1 MMLRRAVFF
10 VRLLLPFLLYAL
22 LGEQTVSTW
31 AFTLVKTTTT
41 RTTST
46 STSPHQQSFKTG
58 TSGISVIVL
67 NAGGFEW
74 EDPTDE
80 ALDQGVDNPFK
91 NPDLLNKIEEGS
103 DDDDKKTIDPARLL
117 GARLQGSNLYLVGM
131 MGSGKSSVGDK
142 LARRKYAI
150 ILYLNNDNYVKVV
163 VSLYFSISLQIVS
176 TIFFFLSF
184 PFEIG

>member
-31 AFTLVKTTTT
+31 AFTLKTTT
-41 RTTST
+41 RKTST
-46 STSPHQQSFKTG
+46 STSPHKSFKT
-58 TSGISVIVL
+58 TSGSAIVL

-91 NPDLLNKIEEGS
+91 NPDLLNKIEEGN
-103 DDDDKKTIDPARLL
+103 DGDDKKTIDPARLL

-142 LARRKYAI
+142 LARRK
-150 ILYLNNDNYVKVV
+150 
-163 VSLYFSISLQIVS
+163 
-176 TIFFFLSF
+176 
-184 PFEIG
+184 

>member
-1 MMLRRAVFF
+1 MLRRAVFF

-22 LGEQTVSTW
+22 LGEQTVSTTW
-31 AFTLVKTTTT
+31 AFTPLVKTTTPT

-46 STSPHQQSFKTG
+46 STSSPHQQT
-58 TSGISVIVL
+58 VIVL

-131 MGSGKSSVGDK
+131 MGSGKSAVGDK
-142 LARRKYAI
+142 LARRK
-150 ILYLNNDNYVKVV
+150 
-163 VSLYFSISLQIVS
+163 
-176 TIFFFLSF
+176 
-184 PFEIG
+184 

>member
-1 MMLRRAVFF
+1 MLRRAVFF

-22 LGEQTVSTW
+22 LGEQTVISTW
-31 AFTLVKTTTT
+31 AFTPLVKTTTPT

-46 STSPHQQSFKTG
+46 STSTSTSSPHQQQ
-58 TSGISVIVL
+58 SVIVL

-131 MGSGKSSVGDK
+131 MGSGKSAVGDK
-142 LARRKYAI
+142 LARRK
-150 ILYLNNDNYVKVV
+150 
-163 VSLYFSISLQIVS
+163 
-176 TIFFFLSF
+176 
-184 PFEIG
+184 

>member
-1 MMLRRAVFF
+1 MLRRAVFF

-22 LGEQTVSTW
+22 LGEQTVISTW
-31 AFTLVKTTTT
+31 AFTPLVKTTTPT
-41 RTTST
+41 RTTSTTST
-46 STSPHQQSFKTG
+46 STSSPHQRT
-58 TSGISVIVL
+58 SVIVL

-131 MGSGKSSVGDK
+131 MGSGKSAVGDK
-142 LARRKYAI
+142 LARRK
-150 ILYLNNDNYVKVV
+150 
-163 VSLYFSISLQIVS
+163 
-176 TIFFFLSF
+176 
-184 PFEIG
+184 

>member
-22 LGEQTVSTW
+22 FGEQTVSTTW
-31 AFTLVKTTTT
+31 AFTPLVKTTTPT

-46 STSPHQQSFKTG
+46 STSSPHQQT
-58 TSGISVIVL
+58 VIVL

-131 MGSGKSSVGDK
+131 MGSGKSAVGDK
-142 LARRKYAI
+142 LARRK
-150 ILYLNNDNYVKVV
+150 
-163 VSLYFSISLQIVS
+163 
-176 TIFFFLSF
+176 
-184 PFEIG
+184 

>member
-10 VRLLLPFLLYAL
+10 VRLLLPFFLYAL
-22 LGEQTVSTW
+22 LGEQTVSTTW
-31 AFTLVKTTTT
+31 AFTPLVKTRTTT

-46 STSPHQQSFKTG
+46 TSTSTSSPHQR
-58 TSGISVIVL
+58 TSPVISSVIVL

-131 MGSGKSSVGDK
+131 MGSGKSAVGDK
-142 LARRKYAI
+142 LARRK
-150 ILYLNNDNYVKVV
+150 
-163 VSLYFSISLQIVS
+163 
-176 TIFFFLSF
+176 
-184 PFEIG
+184 

>member
-1 MMLRRAVFF
+1 MLRRAVFF

-22 LGEQTVSTW
+22 FGEQTVSTTW
-31 AFTLVKTTTT
+31 AFTPLVKTTTPT

-46 STSPHQQSFKTG
+46 STSSPHQQT
-58 TSGISVIVL
+58 VIVL

-131 MGSGKSSVGDK
+131 MGSGKSAVGDK
-142 LARRKYAI
+142 LARRK
-150 ILYLNNDNYVKVV
+150 
-163 VSLYFSISLQIVS
+163 
-176 TIFFFLSF
+176 
-184 PFEIG
+184 

>member
-22 LGEQTVSTW
+22 LGEQTVISTW
-31 AFTLVKTTTT
+31 AFTPLVKTTTT
-41 RTTST
+41 TTRTRTTAR
-46 STSPHQQSFKTG
+46 SPHQQQ
-58 TSGISVIVL
+58 SVIVL

-131 MGSGKSSVGDK
+131 MGSGKSAVGDK
-142 LARRKYAI
+142 LARRK
-150 ILYLNNDNYVKVV
+150 
-163 VSLYFSISLQIVS
+163 
-176 TIFFFLSF
+176 
-184 PFEIG
+184 

>member
-22 LGEQTVSTW
+22 LGEQTVSTTW
-31 AFTLVKTTTT
+31 AFTPLKTTTTT
-41 RTTST
+41 RTVTST
-46 STSPHQQSFKTG
+46 STSSPHQRT
-58 TSGISVIVL
+58 SVIVL

-131 MGSGKSSVGDK
+131 MGSGKSAVGDK
-142 LARRKYAI
+142 LARRK
-150 ILYLNNDNYVKVV
+150 
-163 VSLYFSISLQIVS
+163 
-176 TIFFFLSF
+176 
-184 PFEIG
+184 